1 MVKEGVRIPVKIK
14 NMFYVSLGFLFLGLG
29 IVGIIMPLIPT
40 TPLLLLASYFF
51 VKGSKKFEVWFKGT
65 AIYKNHLEE
74 FIKERSMTRK
84 KKIMINLF
92 ADAMIAVA
100 FFMTDSTVVKV
111 VLLLIVGYKYYYFIT
126 KIKTV

>member
-1 MVKEGVRIPVKIK
+1 VKIK

-40 TPLLLLASYFF
+40 TPLLLLASFFF

-100 FFMTDSTVVKV
+100 FFMTESTVVKV
-111 VLLLIVGYKYYYFIT
+111 VLLLMVAYKYYYFIT

>member
-1 MVKEGVRIPVKIK
+1 VKEGVRIPVKIK

-100 FFMTDSTVVKV
+100 FFMTESTVVKV
-111 VLLLIVGYKYYYFIT
+111 VLLLIVAYKYYYFIT

>member
-1 MVKEGVRIPVKIK
+1 VKEGVRIPVKIK

-92 ADAMIAVA
+92 ADAMITVA
-100 FFMTDSTVVKV
+100 FFMTESTVVKV
-111 VLLLIVGYKYYYFIT
+111 VLLLIIAYKYYYFTT